1 MSHLSKI
8 FTKTPI
14 EVPNKSGFDMSHEN
28 TFTGS
33 CGTLIPVLCE
43 ELLPNDT
50 ISIGEMSEFKLPPAV
65 ANFYG
70 RIDVRMEAFFVPNRI
85 VWAGWQD
92 FITSQVSNPFN
103 PNQKPTVGTFIQPE
117 TVPSITMTGNITS
130 GQAADVFGPGTLS
143 DYLGNKII
151 STPSAFAGR
160 NAIIQNALP
169 FLAYHKI
176 YEDWYMNTAIQKT
189 PFVRTN
195 AGVTAANYTVQSAPY
210 VLSVKSPVYTVK
222 GVGQTG
228 VTTNGT
234 FNDGVQITDLRQR
247 NYAKD
252 YFTTATY
259 APQAGSESS
268 LSFGVDTAAENPEGS
283 FTIAALRS
291 ANKLQQWL
299 ERNNIAG
306 YRYADQIQAQFGVL
320 PSDATMNRSIFLGGV
335 THNVYNRSV
344 YQTAG
349 NGSTTADKNTFS
361 KTLGGEAASIQSNG
375 EGSLIDKFTAT
386 EHGHVIVLCSL
397 VPHAMYGS
405 GRRRYLTRSRL
416 GDFAFPLLQ
425 GVGNQAIYKAE
436 LTGYDPAYPG
446 PTESVFGYTDQYAEY
461 KYHDDEVH
469 GLLRGGNNLEY
480 FQLQRIFDPDENV
493 PELGTSFI
501 QIGRTDL
508 DGVLSSGNAVN
519 GFTYWGDIYF
529 SMKKISTLSEYIIP
543 TLGDL
548 KNTHKEYVDRN
559 GRML

>member
-14 EVPNKSGFDMSHEN
+14 DVPNKSGFDMSHEN
-28 TFTGS
+28 TFTGTT
-33 CGTLIPVLCE
+33 GTLIPVLCE

-50 ISIGEMSEFKLPPAV
+50 ISLGEMSEFKLPPAV

-70 RIDVRMEAFFVPNRI
+70 RVDVRMEAFFVPNRL

-92 FITSQVSNPFN
+92 FITSEGTNPYEPNNRVS
-103 PNQKPTVGTFIQPE
+103 VGTFIRPTAIPQ
-117 TVPSITMTGNITS
+117 ITMTGTVTPAMAS
-130 GQAADVFGPGTLS
+130 SVVGPGTLS
-143 DYLGNKII
+143 DYLGNRVI
-151 STPSAFAGR
+151 SSSSQFVGS
-160 NAIIQNALP
+160 NMLIENALP

-189 PFVRTN
+189 PFVRSN
-195 AGVTAANYTVQSAPY
+195 AGITASNYTVQSAPY
-210 VLSVKSPVYTVK
+210 LLSVKEPVYTVK
-222 GVGQTG
+222 GKGQTG
-228 VTTNGT
+228 VSTNGT
-234 FNDGVQITDLRQR
+234 FNDGLQLTDLRQR

-259 APQAGSESS
+259 APQAGMEST
-268 LSFGVDTAAENPEGS
+268 LSFETAAEGSDSS

-306 YRYADQIQAQFGVL
+306 YRYADQIQAQFGIL

-349 NGSTTADKNTFS
+349 NGSTTGAENEFTKQ
-361 KTLGGEAASIQSNG
+361 LGGEAASVQSNG
-375 EGSLIDKFTAT
+375 EGSLIDNFTAT
-386 EHGHVIVLCSL
+386 EHGHLIVLCSL
-397 VPHAMYGS
+397 VPHANYAT

-425 GVGNQAIYKAE
+425 GVGNQAIYKSE
-436 LTGYDPAYPG
+436 LTGYDPAFPG
-446 PTESVFGYTDQYAEY
+446 PTNQVFGYTDQYAEY
-461 KYHDDEVH
+461 KYHDDETH
-469 GLLRGGNNLEY
+469 GLLRDGENLRY
-480 FQLQRIFDPDENV
+480 FQLQRAFSSEDVV
-493 PELGTSFI
+493 PSLGTEFI
-501 QIGRTDL
+501 QIGVTDL
-508 DGVLSSGNAVN
+508 DGVLSVN
-519 GFTYWGDIYF
+519 SASSGFTYWGDIYF

>member
-14 EVPNKSGFDMSHEN
+14 DVPNKSGFDMSHEN
-28 TFTGS
+28 TFTGTT
-33 CGTLIPVLCE
+33 GTLIPVLCE

-50 ISIGEMSEFKLPPAV
+50 ISLGEMSEFKLPPAV

-70 RIDVRMEAFFVPNRI
+70 RIDVRMEAFFVPNRL

-92 FITSQVSNPFN
+92 FITSEPMNPYS
-103 PNQKPTVGTFIQPE
+103 PNTQSPTGTFIRPE
-117 TVPSITMTGNITS
+117 AVPQIKMAGTVTGEMAKS
-130 GQAADVFGPGTLS
+130 VMGPGTLA
-143 DYLGNKII
+143 DYLGNRIYSI
-151 STPSAFAGR
+151 SDQFDGHSML
-160 NAIIQNALP
+160 IQNALP

-189 PFVRTN
+189 PFVRSN
-195 AGVTAANYTVQSAPY
+195 AGITAANYTVQSAPY
-210 VLSVKSPVYTVK
+210 LLSVKEPVYTVK
-222 GVGQTG
+222 GLGQTG

-234 FNDGVQITDLRQR
+234 FNDGLQLTDLRQR

-259 APQAGSESS
+259 QPQAGSESS
-268 LSFGVDTAAENPEGS
+268 LTFDVSTGDEVGSGS
-283 FTIAALRS
+283 FTISALRS

-349 NGSTTADKNTFS
+349 NGSTTGDHNEFS
-361 KTLGGEAASIQSNG
+361 KQLGGEAASVQSNG

-397 VPHAMYGS
+397 VPHANYAT
-405 GRRRYLTRSRL
+405 GRRRYLTRSKL

-436 LTGYDPAYPG
+436 LTGYDPSYPG
-446 PTESVFGYTDQYAEY
+446 PTEQVFGYTDQYAEY
-461 KYHDDEVH
+461 KYHDDETH
-469 GLLRGGNNLEY
+469 GLLRDSSNLQY
-480 FQLQRIFDPDENV
+480 FQLQRAFNPEDNI
-493 PELGTSFI
+493 PELGTNFI
-501 QIGRTDL
+501 QIGIGDL
-508 DGVLSSGNAVN
+508 DGVLGTSTATS

-529 SMKKISTLSEYIIP
+529 SFKKISTLSEYIIP

-548 KNTHKEYVDRN
+548 KNTHREYVDRN